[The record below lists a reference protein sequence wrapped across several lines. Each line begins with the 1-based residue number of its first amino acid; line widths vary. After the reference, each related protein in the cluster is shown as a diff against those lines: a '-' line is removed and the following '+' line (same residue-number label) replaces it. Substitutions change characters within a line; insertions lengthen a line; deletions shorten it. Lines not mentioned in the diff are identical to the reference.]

1 MKTRLPNSWAQPVNR
16 AGIWTLSAGI
26 VWTLALAG
34 LVVRFSCGGAHRA
47 YAFNDYTLAGLHWM
61 RGEYLYGNWRGF
73 IYSPVTAAFFV
84 PFSCSASCTCL
95 QSLAVCQCRCVAWGS
110 SRPLQYKPVLWFQS
124 KRRRY
129 CLLASPAPWTWKFR
143 CGPGKPFSRWPP
155 DVRYSCSACQT
166 LEHRRSLCCDPNI
179 SKNIPS
185 RCRNVDLCYRS
196 STLRLAPTSCPSAS
210 SCCSLFVP
218 ALVLRF
224 GPVSCLD

>member
-1 MKTRLPNSWAQPVNR
+1 MKTRLPNSWAQPVNQ

-61 RGEYLYGNWRGF
+61 RGECLYGNWRGF
-73 IYSPVTAAFFV
+73 IYSPVTAAFFA
-84 PFSCSASCTCL
+84 PFSCLPPAL
-95 QSLAVCQCRCVAWGS
+95 AYSLW
-110 SRPLQYKPVLWFQS
+110 
-124 KRRRY
+124 
-129 CLLASPAPWTWKFR
+129 
-143 CGPGKPFSRWPP
+143 
-155 DVRYSCSACQT
+155 
-166 LEHRRSLCCDPNI
+166 
-179 SKNIPS
+179 PS

-196 STLRLAPTSCPSAS
+196 STLRLAPTPCPSAS